1 MGLFNFG
8 FDNEGPGV
16 DKNAPEK
23 KGLFQF
29 IELFFRK
36 IGKYITLNILYMII
50 NIPLILG
57 VVISVWPHEAFLTSN
72 GTVPPFYFT
81 GDIVGLALMFVSLF
95 IIGPANTG
103 YCYILRNFAREE
115 HAWVFADFFGQFK
128 KNYKQGFL
136 MSLVEIIVP
145 VVLYCMFVFYGYM
158 LPKTAGNNEMLLLIA
173 NICRIFT
180 IFVTVF
186 YIMMHKYIY
195 IMIVTFD
202 LKFKQIIKN
211 AAILT
216 MAKLPYNLIIFAVQ
230 AVILALA
237 FGINFTVG
245 VGLSLFILISLIY
258 FIDVF
263 SGYSVVDKYMMSEN
277 VEKDS

>member
-16 DKNAPEK
+16 AKDAPEK
-23 KGLFQF
+23 KGFFQF

-36 IGKYITLNILYMII
+36 IGKYIALNILYVII

-57 VVISVWPHEAFLTSN
+57 IVISVWPHEAFLSSN

-81 GDIVGLALMFVSLF
+81 GDAVGLALMIVSVF

-115 HAWVFADFFGQFK
+115 HAWIFADFFGQFK
-128 KNYKQGFL
+128 KNYKQGIL

-145 VVLYCMFVFYGYM
+145 VILYLMFVFYGYM
-158 LPKTAGNNEMLLLIA
+158 LPHSAGNNQTLILIA
-173 NICRIFT
+173 NICKIFT
-180 IFVTVF
+180 IFATIF
-186 YIMMHKYIY
+186 FIMMHKYIY

-202 LKFKQIIKN
+202 LKFIQIIKN
-211 AAILT
+211 AAIFT
-216 MAKLPYNLIIFAVQ
+216 IAKLPYNLVIFFIQ
-230 AVILALA
+230 ALLLALA
-237 FGINFTVG
+237 FGFNFTVG
-245 VGLSLFILISLIY
+245 VILSLLILISLLY

-263 SGYSVVDKYMMSEN
+263 YGYSVVDKYMMKDTNEN
-277 VEKDS
+277 K

>member
-16 DKNAPEK
+16 AKDAPK
-23 KGLFQF
+23 MKGPFQF

-81 GDIVGLALMFVSLF
+81 GDAVGLAL
-95 IIGPANTG
+95 IIISVFLLGPANTG
-103 YCYILRNFAREE
+103 YCYVLRNFAREE
-115 HAWVFADFFGQFK
+115 HAWVFADFFTQFK
-128 KNYKQGFL
+128 KNYKQGII
-136 MSLVEIIVP
+136 MSLVEILVP
-145 VVLYCMFVFYGYM
+145 VILYCMFVFYGYM
-158 LPKTAGNNEMLLLIA
+158 LPHTADSNQMLLMIA
-173 NICRIFT
+173 NICKIFT
-180 IFVTVF
+180 VFVTVF

-202 LKFKQIIKN
+202 LKFMQIIKN
-211 AAILT
+211 AAIFT
-216 MAKLPYNLIIFAVQ
+216 MAKLPYNIIIFAVQ
-230 AVILALA
+230 ALIVALA

-245 VGLSLFILISLIY
+245 VILSLFILISLIF

-263 SGYSVVDKYMMSEN
+263 SGYSVVDKYMLKELE
-277 VEKDS
+277 EK

>member
-16 DKNAPEK
+16 AKDAPEK
-23 KGLFQF
+23 NGLFQF

-36 IGKYITLNILYMII
+36 IGKYITLNILYVII

-57 VVISVWPHEAFLTSN
+57 IVISVWPHEAFLSSN

-81 GDIVGLALMFVSLF
+81 GDAVGLALMLVSIF

-103 YCYILRNFAREE
+103 YCYVLRNFSREE
-115 HAWVFADFFGQFK
+115 HAWIFSDFFSQFK
-128 KNYKQGFL
+128 KNYKQGVL

-145 VVLYCMFVFYGYM
+145 VILYFMFLFYGYM
-158 LPKTAGNNEMLLLIA
+158 LPQSAGNNQTLILIA

-180 IFVTVF
+180 IFATVF
-186 YIMMHKYIY
+186 FIMMHKYIY

-202 LKFKQIIKN
+202 LKFTQIIKN
-211 AAILT
+211 AAIFT
-216 MAKLPYNLIIFAVQ
+216 IAKLPYNLVIFAIQ

-237 FGINFTVG
+237 FGFSFTLG
-245 VGLSLFILISLIY
+245 IILSLFVLISLIY

-263 SGYSVVDKYMMSEN
+263 SGYSVVDKYMM
-277 VEKDS
+277 KDTN